1 MISQQRS
8 QIIKRN
14 AQQARL
20 CKKVFKLA
28 SDLEKDKLLEE
39 KKQQKER
46 ELHKVSQRQAM
57 VHTIENYYK
66 DKIDMLKDRIDQ
78 EKFERQVAQ
87 EAQKKAF
94 SQMKKELGDQKR
106 KEVERYIQLLQ
117 QEDDKFDLSN
127 LDASRMEHEVV
138 RLYKKKQ

>member
-1 MISQQRS
+1 
-8 QIIKRN
+8 
-14 AQQARL
+14 
-20 CKKVFKLA
+20 
-28 SDLEKDKLLEE
+28 
-39 KKQQKER
+39 
-46 ELHKVSQRQAM
+46 M

-94 SQMKKELGDQKR
+94 SQIKKELGDQKR

-117 QEDDKFDLSN
+117 QEDEKFDEAN
-127 LDASRMEHEVV
+127 LDAGRLEQEVV
-138 RLYKKKQ
+138 RLYKK